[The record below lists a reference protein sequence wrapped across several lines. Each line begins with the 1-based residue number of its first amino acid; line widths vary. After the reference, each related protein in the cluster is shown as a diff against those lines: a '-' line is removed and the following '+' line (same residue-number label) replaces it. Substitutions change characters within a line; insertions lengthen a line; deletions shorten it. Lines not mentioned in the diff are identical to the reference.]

1 MFMYCAVLSTP
12 TSTKLTMQSLGPS
25 FKFAWRSSG
34 GSILAALSPSKIAP
48 FTRSFS
54 TSQHSALRR
63 SYLYVPAASDRMLAK
78 SLSFGI
84 PPDVVIYDLEDS
96 VPPSAQDKINARQ
109 RLCHFLEQSVPPNG
123 VSFAERIAVR
133 VNDVTTPFFE
143 ADMSEVLKSPAVGTL
158 VLPKINSTEDLDLVS
173 RTIHQHS
180 TSSCPPR
187 IVASIESA
195 RSVWNLRDI
204 VQWKSK
210 FGAQKGGQ
218 LEALLFASEDYCADT
233 SVVRTTSRQE
243 LLFVRSQIV
252 IAAKAS
258 GLEAIDMVCIDYKDS
273 GYLRDECEDGRRLGF
288 TGKQVIHPAQVETV
302 NAAFLPT
309 EKEILRAANIIHQM
323 DAAYL
328 SEKGAFGLDVEDG
341 GREMIDAP
349 MLKQAKNTIRLARA
363 AGLDIPKVS

>member
-1 MFMYCAVLSTP
+1 MFMYCVVLSSP
-12 TSTKLTMQSLGPS
+12 TSIIRLTMQSLGPS
-25 FKFAWRSSG
+25 FKLASRSNG
-34 GSILAALSPSKIAP
+34 GSILAAFSPSKVAP
-48 FTRSFS
+48 STRSLS

-96 VPPSAQDKINARQ
+96 VPPSSQDKINARQ
-109 RLCHFLEQSVPPNG
+109 RLCHFLGTIPADKVA
-123 VSFAERIAVR
+123 FAGRIAVR

-158 VLPKINSTEDLDLVS
+158 VLPKINSTEDLDHVS
-173 RTIHQHS
+173 RTIYQHS
-180 TSSCPPR
+180 TPSCPLR
-187 IVASIESA
+187 IVASLESA
-195 RSVWNLRDI
+195 RSIWNLRDI

-210 FGAQKGGQ
+210 FGAQNGGQ
-218 LEALLFASEDYCADT
+218 LGALLFASEDYCADT

-273 GYLRDECEDGRRLGF
+273 GYLRDECEDARRLGF

-302 NAAFLPT
+302 NATFLPT

-323 DAAYL
+323 DAAYA
-328 SEKGAFGLDVEDG
+328 SEKGAFGLEVGDG
-341 GREMIDAP
+341 RKEMIDAP
-349 MLKQAKNTIRLARA
+349 MLKQAKNTIQLARA
-363 AGLDIPKVS
+363 AGLEIPKVS

>member
-1 MFMYCAVLSTP
+1 MYCVVLSSP
-12 TSTKLTMQSLGPS
+12 TSTKLTMQSRGPS
-25 FKFAWRSSG
+25 FKLASKSNG
-34 GSILAALSPSKIAP
+34 GFILAAFPPSKVAP
-48 FTRSFS
+48 STRSLS

-109 RLCHFLEQSVPPNG
+109 RLCHFLESIPADRVA
-123 VSFAERIAVR
+123 FAERIAVR
-133 VNDVTTPFFE
+133 VNDVTTP
-143 ADMSEVLKSPAVGTL
+143 LKSPAVGTL
-158 VLPKINSTEDLDLVS
+158 VLPKINSIEDLDRVS
-173 RTIHQHS
+173 RTIRQHS

-187 IVASIESA
+187 IVASLESA
-195 RSVWNLRDI
+195 RSIWNLRDI

-218 LEALLFASEDYCADT
+218 LGALLACIFLSYCADT
-233 SVVRTTSRQE
+233 SAVRTASRQE

-273 GYLRDECEDGRRLGF
+273 GYLRDECEDARRLGF

-302 NAAFLPT
+302 NAMFLPT
-309 EKEILRAANIIHQM
+309 EKGSTTATTRFCAAAKIIHRM
-323 DAAYL
+323 DAAYA
-328 SEKGAFGLDVEDG
+328 SEKGAFGLEIGDG
-341 GREMIDAP
+341 RKEMIDAP
-349 MLKQAKNTIRLARA
+349 MLKQAKNTIQLARA
-363 AGLDIPKVS
+363 AGLEIPKVS